1 MEPRQLRKPF
11 FNSVIITVIKVPLGL
26 FLSAMAA
33 YALAKIKLK
42 ITKALL
48 LLVVFGTMIPFQVM
62 LAPLFTLV
70 NSLGL
75 IDTYPGVILPY
86 IAFGVPI
93 RFSSCMAS
101 SRAFPRSCRKQR

>member
-1 MEPRQLRKPF
+1 
-11 FNSVIITVIKVPLGL
+11 L

-33 YALAKIKLK
+33 YALSKIKLK

-48 LLVVFGTMIPFQVM
+48 LLVLFGTMIPFQVM

-75 IDTYPGVILPY
+75 IDTYPGFILPY
-86 IAFGVPI
+86 IAFGVPYQVFI
-93 RFSSCMAS
+93 LHGCF
-101 SRAFPRSCRKQR
+101 RKLLGNALEEAVK